1 MCGITGWVS
10 FERDLRREHE
20 TVDAMTSSMVLRGP
34 DAGGT
39 WLATHVGLG
48 HRRLAVI
55 DLAGGVQ
62 PMVADSPRG
71 RMVIVY
77 SGEVYNFPE
86 LRRELESHRHRFI
99 TNSDTEVV
107 LKAYLEWGTQSA
119 ERLNGMF
126 AFAIWDEGTSRL
138 TLVRDRL
145 GIKPLYYYPTPD
157 GVLFG
162 SEPKAILANPLA
174 SRTVD
179 MDGLAEL
186 FPEIRTPGRS
196 PWKHMQEVQPGTY
209 VVVGQ
214 GGISTHT
221 YWRLP
226 VSEHSD
232 DRATTVEKVRDLM
245 TDTVRRQLIAD
256 VPQCVLLSGG
266 LDSSA
271 VAGLASA
278 HLASTGET
286 VRTFSVDFAGHAD
299 TFRPSKIHL
308 THDTPFAKQVA
319 QHVGAAHSN
328 IVLDLDE
335 IAAPEVRRSVVAAR
349 DMPGL
354 GQMDASLYQLF
365 KAIRQE
371 STVALSGESA
381 DELFGGYPWF
391 HDEAACR
398 AGTFPWLAWQS
409 ATQKSHSP
417 LTFILRPDL
426 LTHVDI
432 PARTA
437 AQYSSAV
444 AQIEHPDGVNNL
456 ARRMRVVNH
465 LALTRMVR
473 TWLDRKDRVSMA
485 VGLEVRVPYCDHRLV
500 EYVYNVPWSLKT
512 FDGREKSLLRH
523 AAKHVLPQSVIQ
535 RRKSG
540 YPITFDRRYRTGLQQ
555 QAKEILTEEQHS
567 VFDIVSVDWLR
578 TAAHHDVNDLPD
590 HFFEGIGIALDLY
603 HWIDIYRPRLSL
615 P

>member
-10 FERDLRREHE
+10 FERDLRLERE
-20 TVDAMTSSMVLRGP
+20 TIDAMTSSMMLRGP

-39 WLATHVGLG
+39 WLGRHVGLG

-62 PMVADSPRG
+62 PMVAEGPHG
-71 RMVIVY
+71 RVVIVY
-77 SGEVYNFPE
+77 SGEVYNFLE
-86 LRRELESHRHRFI
+86 LRRELESRRHRF
-99 TNSDTEVV
+99 TTSSDTEVV
-107 LKAYLEWGTQSA
+107 LRAYLEWGAQST

-126 AFAIWDEGTSRL
+126 AFAIWDEGTSQL

-145 GIKPLYYYPTPD
+145 GIKPLYYFPTPD
-157 GVLFG
+157 GMVFG
-162 SEPKAILANPLA
+162 SEPKAILANRAALRA
-174 SRTVD
+174 VD
-179 MDGLAEL
+179 ADGLAEL

-196 PWKHMQEVQPGTY
+196 PWKGMHEVQPGTS
-209 VVVGQ
+209 VIVGR
-214 GGISTHT
+214 GGMTTHA

-226 VSEHSD
+226 VKEHTD
-232 DRATTVEKVRDLM
+232 DRATTVERVRDLM
-245 TDTVRRQLIAD
+245 ADTVGRQLVAD

-278 HLASTGET
+278 HLASAGET
-286 VRTFSVDFAGHAD
+286 LRTFSVDFVGHAD
-299 TFRPSKIHL
+299 NFKPSKIHL
-308 THDTPFAKQVA
+308 TQDTPFARQVA
-319 QHVGAAHSN
+319 EHVGTAHSN

-335 IAAPEVRRSVVAAR
+335 ITDPDVRRSVVAAR

-354 GQMDASLYQLF
+354 GQLDASLYQLF

-398 AGTFPWLAWQS
+398 ADTFPWLAWRS
-409 ATQKSHSP
+409 SSQKSPSP
-417 LTFILRPDL
+417 LTFILRPDV
-426 LTHVDI
+426 LTHIDI
-432 PARTA
+432 RARTA

-444 AQIEHPDGVNNL
+444 AQIEHVDGASDI

-500 EYVYNVPWSLKT
+500 EYVYNVPWPLKT

-523 AAKHVLPQSVIQ
+523 ATQHVLPPSVVQ

-540 YPITFDRRYRTGLQQ
+540 YPATVDPRYRTALQQ
-555 QAKEILTEEQHS
+555 QAKDILTEEQHS

-578 TAAHHDVNDLPD
+578 TAAQYDVNSLPD
-590 HFFEGIGIALDLY
+590 NFLEGIGIVLDLY
-603 HWIDIYRPRLSL
+603 HWIDIYRPTLSL